1 MKLKIAII
9 QPTPFRKGHYYIYTK
24 SLFNEIKKSKFKV
37 NIISASKIYKN
48 FKTENKSNLNFS
60 IYSFKGLILYIS
72 LCYLATFR
80 FILYR
85 KKYNR
90 IIILDCEYS
99 CVSVLLILLKILKW
113 KGKITIQINSPN
125 FEYNFYRDGINFFR
139 ILKFIQSFIFKLSL
153 NLFDIKISCLGEWHK
168 NLLAK
173 QLSFNKKKIII
184 IEDGGGGNIRKV
196 SEKNL
201 TYNFKKASI
210 NFPNENKKIFLLFGN
225 IRKDKGHLFLTSI
238 WNKYFNSSN
247 DPYLWIVGH
256 DEEKLSGIILDGAS
270 KNVVLHNSYVELDL
284 ISSIYQ
290 KADFAIL
297 PYLSYYSG
305 GSGPLM
311 KGAFTHSKLAI
322 VSNVSEMG
330 RLAKEENL
338 AEYFISEDS
347 KTLVSCIRKVLEKK
361 DGFYTDK
368 IERASKYANER
379 DWSNLSGKF
388 IDSLK

>member
-24 SLFNEIKKSKFKV
+24 SLFNEIKKSKYRV

-48 FKTENKSNLNFS
+48 FEKENKSNLNFS

-72 LCYLATFR
+72 LCYLATLR

-85 KKYNR
+85 RKYNR

-99 CVSVLLILLKILKW
+99 CVSVLLILLKILRW
-113 KGKITIQINSPN
+113 KGKITLQINSPN

-139 ILKFIQSFIFKLSL
+139 ILKFIQSFIFKFSL

-173 QLSFNKKKIII
+173 QLSFNKRNIII
-184 IEDGGGGNIRKV
+184 IEDGGGGRIRKV

-201 TYNFKKASI
+201 TYNFEKSSI
-210 NFPNENKKIFLLFGN
+210 NFPIENKKIFLLFGN
-225 IRKDKGHLFLTSI
+225 IRKDKGHLFITSI

-270 KNVVLHNSYVELDL
+270 KNVVLHNSYVPLDL

-347 KTLVSCIRKVLEKK
+347 QTLVSCIRKVLEKK
-361 DGFYTDK
+361 DGFYTDM
-368 IERASKYANER
+368 IEKASKYANER